1 MSPSLFRPR
10 RNAAGSACLAA
21 AAAGSAAAFAAG
33 CSDRLLN
40 VTTPSRLTESTFL
53 QAQNAP
59 LITRSAQA
67 DFECALGA
75 YVVASGLGSG
85 ELTDASQ
92 TASRWSYDRRD
103 VLPGDALYATGPC
116 DAVGLGLGV
125 YTPVSTA
132 RYTNDQALRALDG
145 WTDAEVAGRAALQLN
160 AAVYAGFS
168 YVLLAEGF
176 CSGAVNGGAEVTTAN
191 LLDSADARFTR
202 ALAVAAAVTGAR
214 RDSLRRDTLVFAAYA
229 GRARARIGR
238 GNRAG
243 AAEDAARVPLGF
255 ALTTTGDNNS
265 ERRTNRVFTQNNRDF
280 AVTVA
285 PAYRA
290 LTVAGQ
296 ADPRVRVTDANRNA
310 ADGSNR
316 VFTQTKY
323 ASLTS
328 GIPIANGIEARLIL
342 AEAQGAGQG
351 VATLNALRARAGVAL
366 PALTAAE
373 AADFQGTV
381 FEERRRELFLQGTR
395 WYDVRRG
402 NLPLVPAPGVVYPA
416 GGTQPK
422 GGTYGDQ
429 RCWPL
434 PDVERA
440 ANPNARPS
448 AGGNA

>member
-1 MSPSLFRPR
+1 VPGR
-10 RNAAGSACLAA
+10 RRRGL
-21 AAAGSAAAFAAG
+21 AAAFAAG

-176 CSGAVNGGAEVTTAN
+176 CSGAVNGGAEVTTAT

-255 ALTTTGDNNS
+255 VFATTTDATV
-265 ERRTNRVFTQNNRDF
+265 ERRVNRVFAENYRSRF
-280 AVTVA
+280 VTVA
-285 PAYRA
+285 APYRG
-290 LTVAGQ
+290 LG
-296 ADPRVRVTDANRNA
+296 DPRVAVVDSLRTTS
-310 ADGSNR
+310 DGSTR
-316 VFTQTKY
+316 FWVQTKY
-323 ASLTS
+323 TSLTART
-328 GIPIANGIEARLIL
+328 PIATGVEAQLIL
-342 AEAQGAGQG
+342 AEAQGGAAG
-351 VATLNALRARAGVAL
+351 VATLNALRARPGVAL
-366 PALTAAE
+366 PALSAAQV
-373 AADFQGTV
+373 ADFQNTV
-381 FEERRRELFLQGTR
+381 FEERRRELFLQGNR
-395 WYDVRRG
+395 WFDLRRG
-402 NLPLVPAPGVVYPA
+402 NLPLTPAAGVPYA
-416 GGTQPK
+416 K
-422 GGTYGDQ
+422 GGAYGPQ
-429 RCWPL
+429 RCWPI

-440 ANPNARPS
+440 ANPNF
-448 AGGNA
+448 

>member
-1 MSPSLFRPR
+1 MPPSLFRPR
-10 RNAAGSACLAA
+10 RNAAGSACLGA
-21 AAAGSAAAFAAG
+21 AAAGFAAAFAAG

-53 QAQNAP
+53 QPQNAP

-92 TASRWSYDRRD
+92 TAARWSYDRRD
-103 VLPGDALYATGPC
+103 VLPGDALYATFAC
-116 DAVGLGLGV
+116 AAVGV

-202 ALAVAAAVTGAR
+202 ALAVGAAVTGA
-214 RDSLRRDTLVFAAYA
+214 RRDTLVFAAYA

-255 ALTTTGDNNS
+255 VLNTTGDNNS

-280 AVTVA
+280 AVTVS

-316 VFTQTKY
+316 IFTQTKY
-323 ASLTS
+323 ASLTA
-328 GIPIANGIEARLIL
+328 GIPIASGIEARLIL

-416 GGTQPK
+416 GGVQPK

-448 AGGNA
+448 AGGG